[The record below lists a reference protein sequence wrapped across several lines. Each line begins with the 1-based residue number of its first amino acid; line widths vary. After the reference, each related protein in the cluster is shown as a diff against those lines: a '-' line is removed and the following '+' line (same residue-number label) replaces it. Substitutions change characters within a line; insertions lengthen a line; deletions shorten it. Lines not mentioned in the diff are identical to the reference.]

1 MKNAKTII
9 LFCCLLL
16 GWWTLSLKAQ
26 NGTVAA
32 GGDMTGSGGSVS
44 YSIGQ
49 VDYITVS
56 GSGGT
61 ITQGLQQPY
70 EIWVITGM
78 EVPGIELSMI
88 VYPNPTSDF
97 VMLRIDDSESFREG
111 ALTYSLYDV
120 KGQMLDRQAIG
131 NLSNRIGLSDFTNGI
146 YFIKVHENERELKVF
161 KVIKNQ

>member
-1 MKNAKTII
+1 
-9 LFCCLLL
+9 
-16 GWWTLSLKAQ
+16 
-26 NGTVAA
+26 
-32 GGDMTGSGGSVS
+32 
-44 YSIGQ
+44 
-49 VDYITVS
+49 
-56 GSGGT
+56 
-61 ITQGLQQPY
+61 
-70 EIWVITGM
+70 M